1 VKTFLGRSL
10 AWLRETTPVVLK
22 TIVSKEETP
31 QLRDTKSILYYTQLA
46 KNLIFIPA
54 SPAFVP

>member
-1 VKTFLGRSL
+1 MPTFFGRSL

-22 TIVSKEETP
+22 IIVSKEAP